1 LFYAL
6 DLHDDPV
13 LIDEYDR
20 WHQADRVWPDI
31 LQSLRAAGI
40 EEAEI
45 FRTGNRLVLV
55 LDVSAEFDAAAKA
68 AADAADPR
76 VQLAQP
82 ADRSADIPALVRVD
96 CKRNVRSNRL
106 ARDPAAPYVVLHIQA
121 HFDLDGAK
129 SIRDRLPRK
138 PRELVIGVP
147 EPAGRSGVCG
157 ISACPEGHHP
167 FSAARCSVPEE
178 T

>member
-1 LFYAL
+1 MPRLFYAL

-31 LQSLRAAGI
+31 LQSLRATGL

-76 VQLAQP
+76 VQAWETLMWNYQK
-82 ADRSADIPALVRVD
+82 ALPWARPGEKWVLMRRIFSLTD
-96 CKRNVRSNRL
+96 SLRNVKKT
-106 ARDPAAPYVVLHIQA
+106 AP
-121 HFDLDGAK
+121 
-129 SIRDRLPRK
+129 P
-138 PRELVIGVP
+138 
-147 EPAGRSGVCG
+147 
-157 ISACPEGHHP
+157 
-167 FSAARCSVPEE
+167 
-178 T
+178 

>member
-1 LFYAL
+1 MSRLFYAL

-68 AADAADPR
+68 TADATDPR
-76 VQLAQP
+76 VQAWETLMWNYQK
-82 ADRSADIPALVRVD
+82 ALPWARPGEKWVLMRRIFSLTD
-96 CKRNVRSNRL
+96 SLRNVKKT
-106 ARDPAAPYVVLHIQA
+106 AP
-121 HFDLDGAK
+121 
-129 SIRDRLPRK
+129 P
-138 PRELVIGVP
+138 
-147 EPAGRSGVCG
+147 
-157 ISACPEGHHP
+157 
-167 FSAARCSVPEE
+167 
-178 T
+178 

>member
-1 LFYAL
+1 MSRLLYAL

-45 FRTGNRLVLV
+45 FRIGNRLVLV
-55 LDVSAEFDAAAKA
+55 LDVSTEFDAAAKA

-76 VQLAQP
+76 VEGWETVMLNYQK
-82 ADRSADIPALVRVD
+82 ALPWARPGEKWVLMRRIFSLTD
-96 CKRNVRSNRL
+96 SLRNV
-106 ARDPAAPYVVLHIQA
+106 
-121 HFDLDGAK
+121 K
-129 SIRDRLPRK
+129 
-138 PRELVIGVP
+138 
-147 EPAGRSGVCG
+147 
-157 ISACPEGHHP
+157 
-167 FSAARCSVPEE
+167 
-178 T
+178 